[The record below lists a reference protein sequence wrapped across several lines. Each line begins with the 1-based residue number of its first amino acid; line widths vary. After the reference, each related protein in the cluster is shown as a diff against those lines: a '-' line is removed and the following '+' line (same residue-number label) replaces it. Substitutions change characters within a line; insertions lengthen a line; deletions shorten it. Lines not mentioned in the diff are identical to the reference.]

1 MRVRLENVSKVYRAK
16 PGVIRALDQVS
27 LELAADEFL
36 VITGRSGS
44 GKTTLLNLIGGM
56 TRPSAGRIEVGGR
69 DLATINDAALSRLR
83 GDRIGMVFQFAG
95 LLPTLT
101 ALENV
106 LLPSLFHRP
115 ADESRARGLLAAVGL
130 ADRSRSYPRELSAG
144 QQRRLGV
151 ARALLNRPQLLLCDE
166 PTSDLDLETEKAIM
180 VLIQQAHQAGAA
192 VILTTHDLGLAAYAT
207 RTLRLQAG
215 RIAQSE

>member
-1 MRVRLENVSKVYRAK
+1 MRVQLEDVSKVYRAG
-16 PGVIRALDQVS
+16 PSALRALDQVS
-27 LELAADEFL
+27 LAVDAGEFV

-56 TRPSAGRIEVGGR
+56 TRPSAGRIELGGR
-69 DLATINDAALSRLR
+69 DLAAMTDSALSRLR
-83 GDRIGMVFQFAG
+83 GESIGMVFQFAG

-115 ADESRARGLLAAVGL
+115 AEPSRAQDLLAAVGL
-130 ADRSRSYPRELSAG
+130 ADRSRAYPRELSAG

-180 VLIQQAHQAGAA
+180 ALIQQAHRAGAA
-192 VILTTHDLGLAAYAT
+192 VILTTHNPDLAAYAT
-207 RTLRLQAG
+207 RTLGLRAG
-215 RIAQSE
+215 RIE

>member
-1 MRVRLENVSKVYRAK
+1 MRVQLEDVSKVYRSGPSAL
-16 PGVIRALDQVS
+16 RALDQVS
-27 LELAADEFL
+27 LAVAAGEFV

-56 TRPSAGRIEVGGR
+56 TRPSAGRIELGGR
-69 DLATINDAALSRLR
+69 DLAAMTDSALSRLR
-83 GDRIGMVFQFAG
+83 GESIGMVFQFAG

-106 LLPSLFHRP
+106 LLPSLFLRP
-115 ADESRARGLLAAVGL
+115 AEPSRAQDLLAAVGL
-130 ADRSRSYPRELSAG
+130 ADRSRAYPRELSAG

-192 VILTTHDLGLAAYAT
+192 VILTTHNPDLAAYAT
-207 RTLRLQAG
+207 RTLGLRAG
-215 RIAQSE
+215 RIE